1 MPKTLRST
9 ALALLL
15 TAAAGAALPVSAAP
29 IRPVALAVV
38 NVQVVALGY
47 RASQLIGRDVTN
59 DKGEKIGK
67 IDDLVVSRDKVLF
80 AIIGVGGFLGIP
92 DRLVVAPYDHLVV
105 TTQKIVMPGATKAAL
120 NKLPPF
126 HYAP

>member
-1 MPKTLRST
+1 MTKILRSA

-15 TAAAGAALPVSAAP
+15 AAGAGTGLPAGAAP

-59 DKGEKIGK
+59 DSGEKVGK

-105 TTQKIVMPGATKAAL
+105 TAQKIVMPGATKAAL